1 MLNDYSSLSR
11 LSVLYSPSKKSAPV
25 PDVPIQTYSSE
36 RRFGELDFDLLD
48 DDDAILYENGFSGDI
63 SPGGTKRSPTSR
75 RADKVR
81 QLTGDDD
88 AQAFHNAKL
97 AQARLPWYLQPSY
110 SADEIKLEY
119 DGSVR
124 AGTLAALVERLTVD
138 PLSKSSVKN
147 AFSSASNC
155 SSPIGTVCY

>member
-1 MLNDYSSLSR
+1 M
-11 LSVLYSPSKKSAPV
+11 
-25 PDVPIQTYSSE
+25 
-36 RRFGELDFDLLD
+36 GELDLDLVD
-48 DDDAILYENGFSGDI
+48 DDDAWLYESGYSGDL
-63 SPGGTKRSPTSR
+63 SPGGSKRSPTSR

-88 AQAFHNAKL
+88 AQAFHNAKS

-138 PLSKSSVKN
+138 PLSKSTSTK
-147 AFSSASNC
+147 AFSPSSCC
-155 SSPIGTVCY
+155 SSPISTLCY